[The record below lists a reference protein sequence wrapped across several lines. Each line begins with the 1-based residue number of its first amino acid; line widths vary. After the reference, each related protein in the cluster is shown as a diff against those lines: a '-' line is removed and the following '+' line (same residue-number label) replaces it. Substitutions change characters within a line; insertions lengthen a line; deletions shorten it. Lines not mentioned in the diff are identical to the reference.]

1 MRKWP
6 IAVLLIVIA
15 VSMLFILTQTPLPG
29 NGMNK
34 TQAQNVS
41 ESNETQ
47 KPNAVPANITI
58 ATFNIQVFGQAKSS
72 KPDVM
77 SVLSRIAR
85 NFDVMAI
92 QELRDENE
100 TTLPSYLSRINS
112 LPGPAYAAISS
123 PRLGR
128 TSSKENYAFIYN
140 TNSIS
145 FVNGSNYT
153 FQDPPPGTST
163 DLFQRE
169 PFIAR
174 FRSVSGNFTFVL
186 IDIHTDPDST
196 PQELGNMSKVLADA
210 QGHFPDEKDFII
222 LGDMNADCSYLRPG
236 DSISLRTATFTW
248 LIPDGTDTTTTSTN
262 CTYDRIIITEA
273 AKEDFTG
280 KWGVF
285 HFDQAYGLNQTQTE
299 AVSDHYPVYAFFS
312 TGKDTDN

>member
-1 MRKWP
+1 MRKSDLA
-6 IAVLLIVIA
+6 ILLILIA
-15 VSMLFILTQTPLPG
+15 VSVSIILTQTPTL
-29 NGMNK
+29 MSK
-34 TQAQNVS
+34 TQNVS
-41 ESNETQ
+41 EPNETQ
-47 KPNAVPANITI
+47 TAITPANSTNITI

-77 SVLSRIAR
+77 AVLSRIAR

-100 TTLPSYLSRINS
+100 TTLPFYLSQINS

-140 TNSIS
+140 TATLA
-145 FVNGSNYT
+145 FVQGSNYT

-174 FRSVSGNFTFVL
+174 FRSAAGNFTFVL

-196 PQELGNMSKVLADA
+196 PQELDNMSKVLADA
-210 QGHFPDEKDFII
+210 QAHFPDEKDFII
-222 LGDMNADCSYLRPG
+222 LGDMNADCSYLRPV
-236 DSISLRTATFTW
+236 DNISLRDTAFTW
-248 LIPDGTDTTTTSTN
+248 LIPDGTDTTTKSTN
-262 CTYDRIIITEA
+262 CTYDRIIITEPTR
-273 AKEDFTG
+273 EDFTG

-285 HFDQAYGLNQTQTE
+285 RFDQEYGLNQTQTE
-299 AVSDHYPVYAFFS
+299 AVSDHYPAYAVFS
-312 TGKDTDN
+312 TGKDTDG